1 MIRKRLVSTIC
12 SCLLLVL
19 VLVNILLG
27 FGNQSLQSEVSERQQ
42 MIAQAIHLE
51 TLHRQMVGA
60 LAEVAVKTNDPK
72 LKELLAASG
81 FTLSPKPDGGKVSK

>member
-27 FGNQSLQSEVSERQQ
+27 FGNQSLQSELGERQQ
-42 MIAQAIHLE
+42 MIAQAMQLE
-51 TLHRQMVGA
+51 ALHRQVITV
-60 LAEVAVKTNDPK
+60 LAEMAVKTNDAQ
-72 LKELLAASG
+72 LKELLKASG
-81 FTLSPKPDGGKVSK
+81 IALNPTPEAGKGSK